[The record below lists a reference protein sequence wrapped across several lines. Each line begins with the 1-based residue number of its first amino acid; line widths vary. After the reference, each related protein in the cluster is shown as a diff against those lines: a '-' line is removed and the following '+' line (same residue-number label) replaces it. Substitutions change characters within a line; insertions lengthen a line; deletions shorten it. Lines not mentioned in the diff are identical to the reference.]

1 MSKSVYDI
9 WPELNWIENEELRE
23 KTAKV
28 WEYAIEKSPLEAA
41 DLEEIPFT
49 LLTKRAVPFMA
60 HKRSV
65 VHVCRDS
72 ANTMREFYG
81 DMIPIDMDV
90 LISGAILIDVGKLLE
105 YEKDAS
111 GKVVQSNYGSL
122 LRHPFSG
129 VGLAMRFDLPAE
141 VCHMIAM
148 HAKEGDTGQRTTEG
162 LIAHHA
168 DFMTFEPFKL
178 LK

>member
-1 MSKSVYDI
+1 MNETVKKL
-9 WPELNWIENEELRE
+9 WPELEWIENGELRE
-23 KTAKV
+23 KTAQV
-28 WEYAIEKSPLEAA
+28 WEYALEQSPLTAE
-41 DLEEIPFT
+41 DLETIPFT
-49 LLTKRAVPFMA
+49 LLTRKAVSFMA

-72 ANTMREFYG
+72 ARTMLDFYG
-81 DMIPIDMDV
+81 DTLPIDMDI

-105 YEKDAS
+105 YEKVD
-111 GKVVQSNYGSL
+111 GKVTQSNYGSL
-122 LRHPFSG
+122 VRHPFSG

-148 HAKEGDTGQRTTEG
+148 HAGEGNMGKRTTEG
-162 LIAHHA
+162 WIVHHA

-178 LK
+178 L